1 MTSFMRNVPLL
12 ALSQAMM
19 ISAMSLIL
27 ATAALVGIALAD
39 DKALATLPVALLAI
53 SAMFTTIPAAM
64 LMEKIGRKHGFM
76 LSTLFGVSGSLLSFY
91 AILESDFWLFA
102 AGCFL
107 MGIFNGF
114 GSYYRFSAADAV
126 DHDHKSRA
134 ISYVM
139 AGGVIAA
146 FIGTNLANITHTM
159 IDTAPFAGSY
169 AALVVFYILSLLALS
184 FLKLPPHLASD
195 GAGHLPEERPFRVIA
210 AQPKFRVA
218 LICGMFG
225 YGVMSLIMT
234 ATPLAMAHHTHP
246 FDQIAFVIQW
256 HLVGMFAPAFFT
268 GSLIRR
274 FGVLSVMFTGAL
286 LGIVCVITNLLGTTS
301 THFWLALLLLGVSWN
316 FLFIGATTLLTETY
330 NMAERGKVQAIN
342 DFSVF
347 TTVAAA
353 SLVAGYLHHQFGWQA
368 VNVGVLPLLLLMLI
382 SIIWVA
388 VKGERSKAD
397 QEQVELT
404 QDAIKIRVD

>member
-12 ALSQAMM
+12 AVSQALM

-27 ATAALVGIALAD
+27 ATSALVGIALAED
-39 DKALATLPVALLAI
+39 RSLATLPVALLAI
-53 SAMFTTIPAAM
+53 SAMFTSIPAAM
-64 LMEKIGRKHGFM
+64 LMERIGRKRGFVF
-76 LSTLFGVSGSLLSFY
+76 SSLFGIAGSLLSFY
-91 AILESDFWLFA
+91 AILESDFWLFS

-107 MGIFNGF
+107 IGIFNGF
-114 GSYYRFSAADAV
+114 GSYFRFSAADAV
-126 DHDHKSRA
+126 DRDHKSRA
-134 ISYVM
+134 ISFVM

-146 FIGTNLANITHTM
+146 FIGTNIANVTHTM

-169 AALVVFYILSLLALS
+169 AALTGFYLLSMFTLS
-184 FLKLPPHLASD
+184 FLNLPSHLTNDES
-195 GAGHLPEERPFRVIA
+195 GHMPEPRSFSVIT

-225 YGVMSLIMT
+225 YGVMALIMA
-234 ATPLAMAHHTHP
+234 ATPLAMAHHMHP

-274 FGVLSVMFTGAL
+274 FGVLSVMFIGAL
-286 LGIVCVITNLLGTTS
+286 FGIICVTTNLLGTSS
-301 THFWLALLLLGVSWN
+301 THYWLALLLLGVSWN

-330 NMAERGKVQAIN
+330 NMAERGKVQAMN

-347 TTVAAA
+347 STVAAA

-368 VNVGVLPLLLLMLI
+368 VNIGVLPLLLLMLV
-382 SIIWVA
+382 SIIWVSFKGDEKPVEA
-388 VKGERSKAD
+388 V
-397 QEQVELT
+397 QETV
-404 QDAIKIRVD
+404 KVRVD